1 MAITDYFPVGTKIVI
16 EVVPRSGYCMDCI
29 FFKTGDCGRIMCTAH
44 PRKDNKNILFKV
56 VEVVEVKEPCVNT
69 GKNEQEEQE

>member
-1 MAITDYFPVGTKIVI
+1 MDITDYFPVGTKIVI
-16 EVVPRSGYCMDCI
+16 EVVSRGSSGYCMDCI
-29 FFKTGDCGRIMCTAH
+29 FFKTGDCGRIMCTAR

-56 VEVVEVKEPCVNT
+56 VEVKEPCMNT